1 MTAPSIE
8 TFIAMDRVF
17 SMETP
22 RESKLASITLEKKR
36 MVEQN
41 RRKTENNLPDL
52 TDFMNDMFFGTVIK
66 KDKTEYN
73 LTGGRLMNEDVDFDD
88 STRSNSGRLTQE
100 WLQEAKRMVA
110 SSPTRCDSPSR
121 LVGSPRFAAAQA
133 ARPSSSSTKLDR
145 RDPLSRSAR
154 RQRSLEGFSGEIL
167 SRSVKH
173 TRDKSASQH
182 TLTPASPD
190 QTPAD
195 AIHKWLSNLVKPSD
209 LNSTPSSSPTSP
221 ATATTPSSDP
231 AGTFLPPRQSTH
243 RRSRFQT
250 ENPAPQSQGIP
261 VNSRRTFR
269 TAPTTQLPSPPQ
281 KLIVES
287 AHKRTLSSSSCSSP
301 TQPLNQPLSPPKNLV
316 EPAQRRYIS
325 KSTCSVNEKVAPK
338 DGNIT
343 NGRSHEEDGSRY
355 IGLNEFLKEQRIMID
370 KISRGAVDAKAKIV
384 LPAASNS

>member
-1 MTAPSIE
+1 MTASLIVPSIE

-73 LTGGRLMNEDVDFDD
+73 LTGGRLMDEDVDFDD

-133 ARPSSSSTKLDR
+133 ARLSSSSTKLDR

-154 RQRSLEGFSGEIL
+154 RSGIISLIIACIQLMPYTHKTSYVSSYYDGTTSNKCACGKIL
-167 SRSVKH
+167 
-173 TRDKSASQH
+173 
-182 TLTPASPD
+182 
-190 QTPAD
+190 
-195 AIHKWLSNLVKPSD
+195 
-209 LNSTPSSSPTSP
+209 
-221 ATATTPSSDP
+221 
-231 AGTFLPPRQSTH
+231 
-243 RRSRFQT
+243 
-250 ENPAPQSQGIP
+250 
-261 VNSRRTFR
+261 
-269 TAPTTQLPSPPQ
+269 
-281 KLIVES
+281 
-287 AHKRTLSSSSCSSP
+287 
-301 TQPLNQPLSPPKNLV
+301 LNQ
-316 EPAQRRYIS
+316 R
-325 KSTCSVNEKVAPK
+325 
-338 DGNIT
+338 
-343 NGRSHEEDGSRY
+343 
-355 IGLNEFLKEQRIMID
+355 
-370 KISRGAVDAKAKIV
+370 
-384 LPAASNS
+384 